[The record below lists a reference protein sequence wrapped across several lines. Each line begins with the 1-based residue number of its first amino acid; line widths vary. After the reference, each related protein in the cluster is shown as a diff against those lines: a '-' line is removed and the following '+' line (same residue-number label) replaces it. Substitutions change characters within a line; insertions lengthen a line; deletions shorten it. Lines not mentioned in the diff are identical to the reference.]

1 MWQTWLFLRDIGKN
15 HYLCTSNKETTA
27 RPMLKKN
34 ILLLILPLFAICAQ
48 AQDEQKADSA
58 IVDNE
63 AILDSILA
71 DTPGVVGDSALCDSL
86 PPLLSDSVREAMAA
100 QVAEWKADVR
110 QKLARRLDDSL
121 FETAQLGFMV
131 WDLTDDEE
139 LFSAGKRQR
148 LRPASTMKNVTAIAV
163 LDQLGPDYQ
172 FSTKLYRT
180 GGLRDSSHTLAGSL
194 YLVGGMDPYLK
205 QEDFLAMADSLR
217 AQGVDTISGGIY
229 CDYSFKDKRR
239 LGAGWCW
246 DDGDD
251 NPFLSPLTYQTKETA
266 GTQLRQALR
275 SRGIVVRDGSYS
287 GNLPAGATLV
297 CTRSRALTA
306 VMRPMMKHSNN
317 KCAESVF
324 YQLAHHEGGRW
335 ASAKSGAQAVART
348 LRRAGL
354 NPDKYEVADG
364 SGLSLYNYVSAE
376 MEVKLLRYAFQKKE
390 IFATLY
396 PLLPVAGVDGTLRK
410 RMKGTSAQGNV
421 HAKTGTVTGIRSL
434 AGYCTAKNGHV
445 LAFAIIVQGVDDG
458 GPARAWHDKV
468 CKILCD

>member
-1 MWQTWLFLRDIGKN
+1 
-15 HYLCTSNKETTA
+15 
-27 RPMLKKN
+27 MLKKN
-34 ILLLILPLFAICAQ
+34 ILLLLFSLLALCAQ
-48 AQDEQKADSA
+48 AQDEQKKDSIPAESEAAEDSLLTDSLMAQADST
-58 IVDNE
+58 IYDLLPVM
-63 AILDSILA
+63 L
-71 DTPGVVGDSALCDSL
+71 TDSA
-86 PPLLSDSVREAMAA
+86 REAMAA
-100 QVAEWKADVR
+100 EVAQWKADVR
-110 QKLARRLDDSL
+110 EKLTRRVDDAL

-139 LFSAGKRQR
+139 LFSTGKRQR
-148 LRPASTMKNVTAIAV
+148 LRPASTQKNVTAIAM
-163 LDQLGPDYQ
+163 LDQLGADYQ
-172 FSTKLYRT
+172 FSTKLYHT
-180 GGLRDSSHTLAGSL
+180 GGLRDSSRTLDGAL

-205 QEDFLAMADSLR
+205 QEDFLAMADSLL
-217 AQGVDTISGGIY
+217 AAGVDTVLGGIY
-229 CDYSFKDKRR
+229 CDYSFKDRKR

-275 SRGIVVRDGSYS
+275 QRGIVLKGGSFDGTV
-287 GNLPAGATLV
+287 PQGARLV
-297 CTRSRALTA
+297 CTRHRALTA
-306 VMRPMMKHSNN
+306 VMRPMMKFSNN

-324 YQLAHHEGGRW
+324 YQLAHKEGGRW
-335 ASAKSGAQAVART
+335 ASAKSGARAVART

-354 NPDKYEVADG
+354 NPERYEVADG

-376 MEVKLLRYAFQKKE
+376 MEVKLLRYAFEQKE

-410 RMKGTSAQGNV
+410 RMRGTAAQGNV

-434 AGYCTAKNGHV
+434 AGYCTAKNGHI

-458 GPARAWHDKV
+458 GPARAWHDRV
-468 CKILCD
+468 CKILCE